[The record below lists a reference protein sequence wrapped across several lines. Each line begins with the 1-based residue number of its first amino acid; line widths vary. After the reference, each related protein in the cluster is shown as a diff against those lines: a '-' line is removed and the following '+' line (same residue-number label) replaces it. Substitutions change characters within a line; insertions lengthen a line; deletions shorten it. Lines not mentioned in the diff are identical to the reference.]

1 MAVLYERLDVIIL
14 NWLSK
19 VPIFIATFPL
29 VFFLKSALR
38 AKKAGSLRTGFKRN
52 PLKNAGEM
60 AKLNPFAIAQ
70 KRAAM
75 ATEAKNKDAKD
86 AAKKEG
92 AADGK
97 RKAAAD
103 KKPKKVA
110 KKWRKI
116 EWRTESNLE
125 INLFKKE

>member
-1 MAVLYERLDVIIL
+1 MGKSNYNLPQPVLNNAD
-14 NWLSK
+14 LSK
-19 VPIFIATFPL
+19 MLQSQEIQ
-29 VFFLKSALR
+29 SALR
-38 AKKAGSLRTGFKRN
+38 AKKAGSVRTGFKRN
-52 PLKNAGEM
+52 PLKNANEM

-75 ATEAKNKDAKD
+75 STEAKNKDAKD

-110 KKWRKI
+110 KK
-116 EWRTESNLE
+116 
-125 INLFKKE
+125 